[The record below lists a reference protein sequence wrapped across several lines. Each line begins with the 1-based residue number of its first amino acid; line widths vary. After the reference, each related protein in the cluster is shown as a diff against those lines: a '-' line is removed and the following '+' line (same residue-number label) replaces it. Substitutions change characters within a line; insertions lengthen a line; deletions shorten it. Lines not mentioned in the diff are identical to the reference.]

1 MNLKINVNKMPREQ
15 LNALAIIAGI
25 PEPEKLPNLEAV
37 KAALEEK
44 AVPET
49 PAPPPTDPR
58 QTRLEW
64 FRLGAHDRNIGHANF
79 REPEESRDEALYH
92 AYKADCCAV
101 KQQVKDAGLPETKLQ
116 AAWYYTRKGVD
127 GAAVVGGAGAF
138 GLGAKWVIEK
148 VFKLGRFAV

>member
-1 MNLKINVNKMPREQ
+1 MNLNINTKKMPREQ
-15 LNALAIIAGI
+15 LNVLAALTGI
-25 PEPEKLPNLEAV
+25 QEPEKLPNLEAV

-49 PAPPPTDPR
+49 PTDPR
-58 QTRLEW
+58 QMRLDW

-101 KQQVKDAGLPETKLQ
+101 KQQVKDAELPETKLQ
-116 AAWYYTRKGVD
+116 AAWYYTRKGVK
-127 GAAVVGGAGAF
+127 GAAQIGGVGAF